1 MAMSEGLKAHLAT
14 GVTNI
19 CRAWAVTRR
28 DGLVLGFTDHDMKLA
43 FGGVAFMPE
52 TGMTASA
59 VAQST
64 GLSVD
69 NTEALGALS
78 SEAVT
83 EDDILAGRFDGAEVV
98 AWTVNWADVTERAMV
113 FRGTLGEISRGEGA
127 FTAELRGLT
136 EVLSRE
142 TGMVFHPRCSA
153 VLGDGRCGFDTD
165 ASGYSVE
172 VSLDG
177 VESGRV
183 FSFEELTG
191 FEDRW
196 FEKGRFAVLDGAA
209 AGLVGVVKNDR
220 LASDG
225 SRKVELWQSI
235 GAAIAAGDR
244 VRIVAGCDRRG
255 ETCRLKFDNFDNFRG
270 FPHIPGDDWLNSYP
284 VASGGNDGGSLF
296 Q

>member
-1 MAMSEGLKAHLAT
+1 MAMPEGLKAHLAT
-14 GVTNI
+14 GVTNM
-19 CRAWAVTRR
+19 CRVWAVTRR
-28 DGLVLGFTDHDMKLA
+28 DGLVLGFTDHDMKLS
-43 FGGVAFMPE
+43 FGGVEFMPE

-69 NTEALGALS
+69 NTEAFGALS

-83 EDDILAGRFDGAEVV
+83 EDDILAGRFDGAEVR
-98 AWTVNWADVTERAMV
+98 AWNVNWANVSERVMV
-113 FRGTLGEISRGEGA
+113 FRGTMGEISRGEGA

-136 EVLSRE
+136 EALSRE
-142 TGMVFHPRCSA
+142 TGLVFHSRCSA
-153 VLGDGRCGFDTD
+153 ILGDERCGVDTTL
-165 ASGYSVE
+165 SGYSAE
-172 VSLDG
+172 VTLDG
-177 VESGRV
+177 VEGGRI
-183 FSFEELTG
+183 FSFGELTG

-196 FEKGRFAVLDGAA
+196 FEKGRFVVIDGAA

-220 LASDG
+220 LAADG
-225 SRKVELWQSI
+225 SRTIELWQAI
-235 GAAIAAGDR
+235 GAPIAAGER
-244 VRIVAGCDRRG
+244 VLIVAGCDRRG

-284 VASGGNDGGSLF
+284 VQSGGNDGGSLF

>member
-1 MAMSEGLKAHLAT
+1 MAMSDEMKAHLAT

-28 DGLVLGFTDHDMKLA
+28 DGLVFGFTDHDRKLS
-43 FGGVAFMPE
+43 FGGVEFMPG

-59 VAQST
+59 LAHST

-78 SEAVT
+78 SDAVT
-83 EDDILAGRFDGAEVV
+83 EVDILAGRFDGAVV
-98 AWTVNWADVTERAMV
+98 IAWNVNWADVSERVMV
-113 FRGTLGEISRGEGA
+113 FRGSLGEISRGEGA

-142 TGMVFHPRCSA
+142 TGLVFHPRCSA
-153 VLGDGRCGFDTD
+153 VFGDKRCRFDTET
-165 ASGYSVE
+165 SGYSAEVVLDDVE
-172 VSLDG
+172 GGQVFLFN
-177 VESGRV
+177 ELSG
-183 FSFEELTG
+183 FA
-191 FEDRW
+191 DRW
-196 FEKGRFAVLDGAA
+196 FEKGRFTVVDGAA

-225 SRKVELWQSI
+225 GRRVELWQAI
-235 GAAIAAGDR
+235 GAAVAAGDR
-244 VRIVAGCDRRG
+244 VRILAGCDRRG

-270 FPHIPGDDWLNSYP
+270 FPHIPGEDWLNSYP
-284 VASGGNDGGSLF
+284 VQSGGNDGGSLF
-296 Q
+296 L

>member
-1 MAMSEGLKAHLAT
+1 MAMSDEMRAHLAT

-28 DGLVLGFTDHDMKLA
+28 DGLVFGFTDHDRKLS
-43 FGGVAFMPE
+43 FGGVEFMPG

-59 VAQST
+59 LAHST

-78 SEAVT
+78 SDAVT
-83 EDDILAGRFDGAEVV
+83 EVDILAGRFDGAVV
-98 AWTVNWADVTERAMV
+98 IAWNVNWADVSERVMV
-113 FRGTLGEISRGEGA
+113 FRGSLGEISRGEGA

-142 TGMVFHPRCSA
+142 TGLVFHPRCSA
-153 VLGDGRCGFDTD
+153 VFGDKRCRFDTET
-165 ASGYSVE
+165 SGYSAEVVLDDVE
-172 VSLDG
+172 GGQVFLFN
-177 VESGRV
+177 ELSG
-183 FSFEELTG
+183 FA
-191 FEDRW
+191 DRW
-196 FEKGRFAVLDGAA
+196 FEKGRFTVVDGAA

-225 SRKVELWQSI
+225 GRRVELWQAI
-235 GAAIAAGDR
+235 GAAVAAGDR
-244 VRIVAGCDRRG
+244 VRILAGCDRRG

-270 FPHIPGDDWLNSYP
+270 FPHIPGEDWLNSYP
-284 VASGGNDGGSLF
+284 VQSGGNDGGSLF
-296 Q
+296 L

>member
-14 GVTNI
+14 GVTRI

-28 DGLVLGFTDHDMKLA
+28 DGMVLGFTDHDVKLS
-43 FGGVAFMPE
+43 FGGVEFQPE
-52 TGMTASA
+52 TGMTAAA

-83 EDDILAGRFDGAEVV
+83 EEDILAGRYDGALVE
-98 AWTVNWADVTERAMV
+98 AWTVNWSDVSQRAMV
-113 FRGTLGEISRGEGA
+113 FRGTLGEMSRGEGA

-142 TGMVFHPRCSA
+142 TGLVFHPRCSA
-153 VLGDGRCGFDTD
+153 ILGDSRCRFDTE
-165 ASGYSVE
+165 AAGYSAEIV
-172 VSLDG
+172 LDG
-177 VESGRV
+177 VEGARV
-183 FSFEELTG
+183 FRFEELTG
-191 FEDRW
+191 FADRW
-196 FEKGRFAVLDGAA
+196 FEKGRFTVIDGAA

-225 SRKVELWQSI
+225 SRRVELWQAI
-235 GAAIAAGDR
+235 GAAISAGDR

-255 ETCRLKFDNFDNFRG
+255 ETCRLKFSNYDNFRG
-270 FPHIPGDDWLNSYP
+270 FPHIPGEDWLNSYP
-284 VASGGNDGGSLF
+284 VQSGGNDGGSLF